1 MLSARCASCQE
12 ATVFVTCAQA
22 HECIHFIFLTLCLTS
37 LCKSAQGLQIWDR
50 RRRIPSSLYKDPL
63 AKLFEQF
70 DADHDGSLTAEEITT
85 ALNSRGVEI
94 STDDVKE
101 FIRMADKNNNE
112 QIEKAEF
119 EPFVFALANAEML
132 EGR

>member
-1 MLSARCASCQE
+1 MSLQTACVYLTQPPLAHRS
-12 ATVFVTCAQA
+12 TCRVQPGRGA
-22 HECIHFIFLTLCLTS
+22 
-37 LCKSAQGLQIWDR
+37 QIWDR

-70 DADHDGSLTAEEITT
+70 DADQDGSLTAEEITT

-94 STDDVKE
+94 STEDVKE
-101 FIRMADKNNNE
+101 FIRLADKNDNE

-119 EPFVFALANAEML
+119 APFVFALANAEMQA
-132 EGR
+132 GR